1 MSCKSVSDGHRSQ
14 IFFSSFT
21 KYVFSPWL
29 IKTNHIK
36 VGTSSKQRPN
46 LSRSLYPPHL
56 SRQLKQTK
64 AIIKSVLQMRRAFS
78 KISSGPVTTFSALI
92 IQISLTRQPG
102 TAAVMDKCNIVTTP
116 MIYFS
121 FLPGPRHFYLYVY
134 FYVISK
140 TRTIFTT
147 F

>member
-21 KYVFSPWL
+21 KYVFSAGL

-36 VGTSSKQRPN
+36 VGTSSERPN
-46 LSRSLYPPHL
+46 LSRSPSPPHL

-102 TAAVMDKCNIVTTP
+102 TAPCDGQMQYCDNPHDIFLISPWPSTFLSLCLFLCNQ
-116 MIYFS
+116 
-121 FLPGPRHFYLYVY
+121 
-134 FYVISK
+134 
-140 TRTIFTT
+140 
-147 F
+147 

>member
-1 MSCKSVSDGHRSQ
+1 MVTGLKYSFQVLQNTFLVPGSLKQIISKSGRAA
-14 IFFSSFT
+14 
-21 KYVFSPWL
+21 
-29 IKTNHIK
+29 
-36 VGTSSKQRPN
+36 SKFKQVT
-46 LSRSLYPPHL
+46 YPPHL

-102 TAAVMDKCNIVTTP
+102 SAAVMDKCNIVTTP

-121 FLPGPRHFYLYVY
+121 FLPDPRHFYLYVY